1 MLTSKAGVLKDQDSY
16 RLFNM
21 NPFSANSSQQSL
33 FAKVEQVRRH
43 HSKVKDS
50 HITLAHGGGGKAMR
64 DLIDDI
70 FVGSFDNPMLAAL
83 EDQARIS
90 LASLMALGDRLAFTT
105 DSYVIDP
112 IFFPGGNIGDLAVNG
127 TVNDLAVSGAKPLYL
142 SCAMIIEEGLP
153 VKTLRQIAQSM
164 KAAAD
169 AAGVQIVTGDTKVVN
184 RGSVDKLFINT
195 TGVGI
200 IREGIKI
207 SAHNL
212 QPGDAVLFNGY
223 LGDHGAAITI
233 ARGELALDTTIA
245 SDCQPLNSLVE
256 TILAIC
262 PEIRAMRDATRGG
275 VATIL
280 NEFALNSE
288 VGIRIQESSLPVQ
301 NEVKGV
307 CELLGLDPLYLAN
320 EGKLVVIVPQSKA
333 KAVLSAMQAHP
344 AGENSCIIGE
354 VIDSPPGVVLME
366 TIFGTERIVDMLVG
380 DQLPRIC

>member
-1 MLTSKAGVLKDQDSY
+1 
-16 RLFNM
+16 M
-21 NPFSANSSQQSL
+21 NFSSANSPQHDL
-33 FAKVEQVRRH
+33 FAKVEQVRRRR
-43 HSKVKDS
+43 SKVKDS
-50 HITLAHGGGGKAMR
+50 NITLAHGSGGKAMR
-64 DLIDDI
+64 DLIEDI
-70 FVGSFDNPMLAAL
+70 FVGSFDNPMLAQL

-90 LASLMALGDRLAFTT
+90 LDSLITLGDRLAFTT

-112 IFFPGGNIGDLAVNG
+112 IFFPGGNIGNLAVNG

-169 AAGVQIVTGDTKVVN
+169 AASVQIVTGDTKVVN
-184 RGSVDKLFINT
+184 RGSADKLFINT

-200 IREGIKI
+200 IREGIAI

-233 ARGELALDTTIA
+233 ARGELALDTTIT

-262 PEIRAMRDATRGG
+262 PEVRAMRDATRGG
-275 VATIL
+275 IATVL
-280 NEFALNSE
+280 NEFALSSE
-288 VGIRIQESSLPVQ
+288 VGIKLIESALPVRE
-301 NEVKGV
+301 EVKGV

-320 EGKLVVIVPQSKA
+320 EGKLVVIVPQSA
-333 KAVLSAMQAHP
+333 AEAVLAAMKTHP
-344 AGENSCIIGE
+344 AGENACIIGE
-354 VIDSPPGVVLME
+354 VIDLNPGVVVME
-366 TIFGTERIVDMLVG
+366 TLFGTARIVDMLVG

>member
-1 MLTSKAGVLKDQDSY
+1 
-16 RLFNM
+16 M
-21 NPFSANSSQQSL
+21 NPFSANSPQQSL

-50 HITLAHGGGGKAMR
+50 HITLAHGSGGKAMR

-70 FVGSFDNPMLAAL
+70 FVGSFDNPMLATL

-142 SCAMIIEEGLP
+142 SCAMIIEEGLS

-169 AAGVQIVTGDTKVVN
+169 VAGVQIVTGDTKVVE

-195 TGVGI
+195 TGVGV
-200 IREGIKI
+200 IREDISI
-207 SAHNL
+207 SAYNL
-212 QPGDAVLFNGY
+212 QAGDAVLFNGY

-256 TILAIC
+256 TIVAIC

-288 VGIRIQESSLPVQ
+288 VGIRIRESSLPVRE
-301 NEVKGV
+301 EVKGV

-333 KAVLSAMQAHP
+333 EAVLAAMQAHP
-344 AGENSCIIGE
+344 AGENACIIGE
-354 VIDSPPGVVLME
+354 VIDSTPGLVLME

>member
-1 MLTSKAGVLKDQDSY
+1 MMNLSDANSPQNS
-16 RLFNM
+16 LFN
-21 NPFSANSSQQSL
+21 
-33 FAKVEQVRRH
+33 KVEQVRRRR
-43 HSKVKDS
+43 SKVRDS
-50 HITLAHGGGGKAMR
+50 NITLAHGSGGKAMR

-70 FVGSFDNPMLAAL
+70 FVSNFDNPLLAAM

-90 LASLMALGDRLAFTT
+90 LASLISLGDRLAFTT

-112 IFFPGGNIGDLAVNG
+112 IFFPGGNIGNLAVNG

-142 SCAMIIEEGLP
+142 SCAMIMEEGLS

-164 KAAAD
+164 KTSAD
-169 AAGVQIVTGDTKVVN
+169 AADVQIVTGDTKVVN

-200 IREGIKI
+200 IREGVGI

-212 QPGDAVLFNGY
+212 QPGDAILCNGY

-233 ARGELALDTTIA
+233 ARGELALDTNIT

-256 TILAIC
+256 SILAIC
-262 PEIRAMRDATRGG
+262 PEVRAMRDATRGG
-275 VATIL
+275 VATVL
-280 NEFALNSE
+280 NEFALSSE
-288 VGIRIQESSLPVQ
+288 VGIKLFESAVLVRK
-301 NEVKGV
+301 EVKGV

-333 KAVLSAMQAHP
+333 EEILAAMKAHP

-354 VIDSPPGVVLME
+354 VIDSPSGVVLME
-366 TIFGTERIVDMLVG
+366 TMFGTARIVDMLVG